1 MNISLSRLNDR
12 GFRKVAEVPTHVVDI
27 SVREGRGLERGVNM
41 NKPSTLFPSAEG
53 DATVGFVS
61 CGDDG
66 FQVLIRGTGRGC
78 ICEASIEVRYTF
90 FDALSL

>member
-1 MNISLSRLNDR
+1 MNISLSRLNTR
-12 GFRKVAEVPTHVVDI
+12 AFRKVAEVATHVVDI

-41 NKPSTLFPSAEG
+41 NKPSTLLPSAEG

-78 ICEASIEVRYTF
+78 QNIKLASP
-90 FDALSL
+90 AAKSL

>member
-1 MNISLSRLNDR
+1 MNISLSRLNNR
-12 GFRKVAEVPTHVVDI
+12 AFRKVAEVPTHVVDI

-66 FQVLIRGTGRGC
+66 FQVLIRGTGRSC
-78 ICEASIEVRYTF
+78 ICEASIEVR
-90 FDALSL
+90 